1 MNVLVVKAN
10 DRPAAESVSSK
21 MYETFLEEVQKDG
34 NLDVNVYDIF
44 AEDMPYI
51 GHTLFQGY
59 GKMAMGEELN
69 AEEQRLMLAK
79 QKAMDAFSAADVIVI
94 AFPLWNLTI
103 PARLQ
108 TFIDYVFA
116 AGYTFKYDQDGNMV
130 QLMPEKKVI
139 LLNARGGIYSTNETQ
154 AMDMSVNYLRNVFSG
169 VFGMEIIDE
178 VVIEGHNAMPD
189 QADAIIEEG
198 LERVRAAAHKL
209 SPETETE

>member
-1 MNVLVVKAN
+1 MNVLIVKAN

-21 MYETFLEEVQKDG
+21 MYETFLEEVQKDSG
-34 NLDVNVYDIF
+34 LEVNVYDIF

-51 GHTLFQGY
+51 GQTLFQAY

-69 AEEQRLMLAK
+69 TKEQRLINAK

-116 AGYTFKYDQDGNMV
+116 AGYTFKYDKEGNMI

-139 LLNARGGIYSTNETQ
+139 LLNARGGIYSTKDTK
-154 AMDMSVNYLRNVFSG
+154 AMDMSVNYLHNVFAG
-169 VFGMEIIDE
+169 IFGMEIMDE
-178 VVIEGHNAMPD
+178 VVVEGHNAMPD
-189 QADAIIEEG
+189 RADAIIDEG
-198 LERVRAAAHKL
+198 MERVREAARKL
-209 SPETETE
+209 SRTADK

>member
-1 MNVLVVKAN
+1 MNVLMVKAN

-21 MYETFLEEVQKDG
+21 MYETFLEEVQK
-34 NLDVNVYDIF
+34 NNSLNINVYDIF

-51 GHTLFQGY
+51 GQTLFSAY

-69 AEEQRLMLAK
+69 ERELRLTTAK
-79 QKAMDAFSAADVIVI
+79 QKAMDALSEADVIVL

-103 PARLQ
+103 PARMQ
-108 TFIDYVFA
+108 TFIDYVFS
-116 AGYTFKYDQDGNMV
+116 AGFTFKYDTEGNML
-130 QLMPEKKVI
+130 QLMPEKKVV

-154 AMDMSVNYLRNVFSG
+154 AMDMSVNYLRNVFGG

-189 QADAIIEEG
+189 RADAIIDDG
-198 LERVRAAAHKL
+198 LERVKEAARKVSELFEA
-209 SPETETE
+209 